1 MTAIS
6 VESTMP
12 NDVSIEVRNRTFEL
26 EKILATD
33 WADNDPFLTAF
44 FNAMSISFPAGERN
58 FIDSVRAYEDR
69 IADAK
74 LAKDVADFYQQEAI
88 HSREH
93 RKYNKLLCQQ
103 RGYDLASLERVFL
116 DRLET
121 AKNDPQITPRINLAA
136 TVSSEHFTAT
146 FGENILEGRLIKS
159 MPAAMAE
166 LWQWHSLEEL
176 EHKSVA
182 FDVYNQIGGSYK
194 MRTRV
199 MRFAMFFLF
208 KDTLSV
214 AVKMLRHDKQLWK
227 WKTFKSVAK
236 FLFSKDGFIRA
247 HVPAYKAFF
256 QEDFHPW
263 EIDNRSLLKTWQEKL
278 QPTVA
283 VS

>member
-1 MTAIS
+1 MTAINL
-6 VESTMP
+6 ESTMP
-12 NDVSIEVRNRTFEL
+12 NDLSIEVRNMTFEL

-44 FNAMSISFPAGERN
+44 FNAMSISFPSGERN

-69 IADAK
+69 ITDPK
-74 LAKDVADFYQQEAI
+74 LASEVKDFYQQEAI

-93 RKYNKLLCQQ
+93 RKYNRLLCQQ
-103 RGYDLASLERVFL
+103 RGYDLAKLERVFL
-116 DRLET
+116 NRLES
-121 AKNDPQITPRINLAA
+121 AKKNPRYTPRVNLAA

-182 FDVYNQIGGSYK
+182 FDIYNQIGGSFK
-194 MRTRV
+194 MRTSV

-256 QEDFHPW
+256 QQDFHPW

-278 QPTVA
+278 QPAVA
-283 VS
+283 VA

>member
-12 NDVSIEVRNRTFEL
+12 NDVFIEVRNRTFEL

-69 IADAK
+69 ITDAK

-121 AKNDPQITPRINLAA
+121 CLLYTSPSPRD
-136 TVSSEHFTAT
+136 S
-146 FGENILEGRLIKS
+146 
-159 MPAAMAE
+159 
-166 LWQWHSLEEL
+166 
-176 EHKSVA
+176 
-182 FDVYNQIGGSYK
+182 
-194 MRTRV
+194 
-199 MRFAMFFLF
+199 
-208 KDTLSV
+208 
-214 AVKMLRHDKQLWK
+214 
-227 WKTFKSVAK
+227 
-236 FLFSKDGFIRA
+236 
-247 HVPAYKAFF
+247 
-256 QEDFHPW
+256 
-263 EIDNRSLLKTWQEKL
+263 
-278 QPTVA
+278 
-283 VS
+283 